1 MKRGPKPQATHLKL
15 LRGNPSRVPLTFD
28 EPRPDA
34 MVEIPIT
41 PVSLVGAGAEQWR
54 VVCEQLKRLG
64 MLVKVD
70 LPALE
75 AYCQAFEQFRT
86 AALKIAEIGRADPAS
101 VGGLLVTGAMGT
113 KIVNPLVAVGRR
125 AALDM
130 VRFANEFGFT
140 PVARVRIQAPAD
152 GGKPSKFG
160 ELLAD

>member
-15 LRGNPSRVPLTFD
+15 LRGNPGMALNRLNFN
-28 EPRPDA
+28 EPKPDA
-34 MVEIPIT
+34 LADVPG
-41 PVSLVGAGAEQWR
+41 PPSFLVGPGAEEWR
-54 VVCEQLKRLG
+54 VVCEQLRRLG

-70 LPALE
+70 LPVLA
-75 AYCQAFEQFRT
+75 AYCHAFQQWR
-86 AALKIAEIGRADPAS
+86 AAVDILAKMAADDP
-101 VGGLLVTGAMGT
+101 VTRGLLIAGRQ
-113 KIVNPLVAVGRR
+113 NPLIAVAHR
-125 AALDM
+125 ASIDM